1 MIISKYS
8 RGSYIHRALEKLSRE
23 PMSADRLRR
32 DISSVSIARFH
43 ESIIDPLVGDGFIES
58 KGGIYHITSKGEVK
72 LAELGPVKD
81 KLPPQFAKARQN
93 DIMHNGT
100 YDGKELKPQQNRL
113 DGNDH
118 FMWPSRVD
126 NTLYYRDGRVVEM
139 S

>member
-1 MIISKYS
+1 MIIPKYS

-23 PMSADRLRR
+23 PMSADKLRR

-43 ESIIDPLVGDGFIES
+43 ESIVNPLTNDGFIES
-58 KGGIYHITSKGEVK
+58 KGGILHITSKGEVK
-72 LAELGPVKD
+72 LDELGPVKD
-81 KLPPQFAKARQN
+81 KLPPQFAETRRN
-93 DIMHNGT
+93 NIMTNGL

-118 FMWPSRVD
+118 FAWPSRVD
-126 NTLYYRDGRVVEM
+126 NVLYYRDGRVELM